1 MYFDRINSTI
11 CALATAKGSSIGI
24 IRVSGSKA
32 FKIAS
37 KLTGK
42 TNFEHRKADFVKIY
56 DGEKVVEKCLILTFH
71 APFSFTGEDV
81 AEFHVHGAA
90 ENAEEIQ
97 KLIVKN
103 GAIPALK
110 GEFSFRAVINSKMS
124 VDEALALNTVI
135 TSENPYATDLSRKA
149 AFEKNSVDRLKN
161 LIQEWE
167 YFHTLA
173 TAVVDFPDQVST
185 DIDFE
190 KLKNLINRSNLDI
203 SKVSANSKALEKFLD
218 YQIIILGKPNV
229 GKSSLFNILVGQ
241 ERAIVADIPGTT
253 RDYISETFYAKGF
266 QANLTDSAGLRIT
279 DSEIEAKGIEKSRN
293 LLEKGDLL
301 ILLFDGSK
309 PLDEED
315 REILRET
322 RMKSR
327 LIVKNKCDFAQAENT
342 ELADAIEI
350 SCKNGSGIDILTDKI
365 CENIEK
371 SMPDKNEAVF
381 FSDWQKRKADETV
394 RKLEEL
400 KLYLDSDQIEIIL
413 FLINEIFT
421 DIRDLSGDLTS
432 HDVYDKIFGGFCLGK

>member
-24 IRVSGSKA
+24 IRVSGTKA
-32 FKIAS
+32 FEIAS
-37 KLTGK
+37 KLTGRTK
-42 TNFEHRKADFVKIY
+42 FEHRRADFVKIY
-56 DGEKVVEKCLILTFH
+56 DGGKVVEKCLILPFH

-81 AEFHVHGAA
+81 VEFHVHGAA
-90 ENAEEIQ
+90 ENAGEIMA
-97 KLIVKN
+97 LIVKN

-135 TSENPYATDLSRKA
+135 TSENPYATELSRKA
-149 AFEKNSVDRLKN
+149 AFEKNSVDRLKE
-161 LIQEWE
+161 LIPEWE

-185 DIDFE
+185 DMDFE
-190 KLKNLINRSNLDI
+190 KLKKLINRSNLDI
-203 SKVSANSKALEKFLD
+203 SKVFSNSKALEKFLD

-229 GKSSLFNILVGQ
+229 GKSSLFNILIGQ

-266 QANLTDSAGLRIT
+266 QANLTDSAGLRIAG
-279 DSEIEAKGIEKSRN
+279 SEVEAKGIEKSRN
-293 LLEKGDLL
+293 LLSKGDLL
-301 ILLFDGSK
+301 ILVFDGSK

-315 REILRET
+315 REILCET

-327 LIVKNKCDFAQAENT
+327 LIVKNKCDFVQAENP
-342 ELADAIEI
+342 ELAGAIEI
-350 SCKNGSGIDILTDKI
+350 SCKNSSGIDILRDKI

-381 FSDWQKRKADETV
+381 FSDWQKGKAEEILD
-394 RKLEEL
+394 KLEEL

-413 FLINEIFT
+413 FFISEIFNG
-421 DIRDLSGDLTS
+421 IRDLAGDLTS
-432 HDVYDKIFGGFCLGK
+432 HDVYDNIFGGFCLGK

>member
-1 MYFDRINSTI
+1 M
-11 CALATAKGSSIGI
+11 ATAKGSSIGI
-24 IRVSGSKA
+24 IRVSGTKS
-32 FKIAS
+32 FEIAS

-42 TNFEHRKADFVKIY
+42 TKFGHRKADFVKIF
-56 DGEKVVEKCLILTFH
+56 DGEKIVEKCLILTFH

-90 ENAEEIQ
+90 GNAEEILA
-97 KLIVKN
+97 LIVRN

-135 TSENPYATDLSRKA
+135 TSENPYATDLSRRA
-149 AFEKNSVDRLKN
+149 AFENNPVDRLKK
-161 LIQEWE
+161 LIPEWE

-185 DIDFE
+185 DIDFK
-190 KLKNLINRSNLDI
+190 KLRELIKRSNLDI
-203 SKVSANSKALEKFLD
+203 SRVSDNSKALEKLLG

-241 ERAIVADIPGTT
+241 ERAIVADVPGTT

-266 QANLTDSAGLRIT
+266 QASLTDSAGLRIA

-315 REILRET
+315 RKILRET
-322 RMKSR
+322 CMKSR
-327 LIVKNKCDFAQAENT
+327 LLVKNKCDFPQFENP
-342 ELADAIEI
+342 ELESAIKI
-350 SCKNGSGIDILTDKI
+350 SCKEGRGIDVLTDRI

-381 FSDWQKRKADETV
+381 FSDWQKRKAEEILD
-394 RKLEEL
+394 KLEEL

-413 FLINEIFT
+413 FFISEIFNG
-421 DIRDLSGDLTS
+421 IRDLAGDLTS

>member
-90 ENAEEIQ
+90 ENAEEIL

-161 LIQEWE
+161 LIPEWE

-342 ELADAIEI
+342 ELADAVEI
-350 SCKNGSGIDILTDKI
+350 SCKNGTGIDVLTDKI

-371 SMPDKNEAVF
+371 NMPDKNEAVF
-381 FSDWQKRKADETV
+381 FSDWQKRKADETI

>member
-24 IRVSGSKA
+24 IRVSGTKA
-32 FKIAS
+32 FEIAG

-42 TNFEHRKADFVKIY
+42 TNFEHRKAGFVKIY
-56 DGEKVVEKCLILTFH
+56 DGENVVEKCLILTFH

-81 AEFHVHGAA
+81 AEFHVHGAS
-90 ENAEEIQ
+90 ENAEEIL

-135 TSENPYATDLSRKA
+135 TSENPYATELSRKA
-149 AFEKNSVDRLKN
+149 AFEKNTVDRLKS
-161 LIQEWE
+161 LIPEWE

-203 SKVSANSKALEKFLD
+203 SRVSDNSKALEKFLD

-229 GKSSLFNILVGQ
+229 GKSSLFNILIDRD
-241 ERAIVADIPGTT
+241 RAIVADIPGTT

-266 QANLTDSAGLRIT
+266 QANLTDSAGLRIAG
-279 DSEIEAKGIEKSRN
+279 SEVEAKGIEKSRN
-293 LLEKGDLL
+293 LLSKGDLL
-301 ILLFDGSK
+301 ILVFDGSI
-309 PLDEED
+309 PLDGED
-315 REILRET
+315 YELLHET

-327 LIVKNKCDFAQAENT
+327 LIVKNKCDFDQAENP
-342 ELADAIEI
+342 ELAEALEI
-350 SCKNGSGIDILTDKI
+350 SCKNGNGIRTLTDKI
-365 CENIEK
+365 C
-371 SMPDKNEAVF
+371 
-381 FSDWQKRKADETV
+381 
-394 RKLEEL
+394 
-400 KLYLDSDQIEIIL
+400 
-413 FLINEIFT
+413 
-421 DIRDLSGDLTS
+421 
-432 HDVYDKIFGGFCLGK
+432 

>member
-32 FKIAS
+32 FEIAS
-37 KLTGK
+37 KMTGRTK
-42 TNFEHRKADFVKIY
+42 FEHRKADFVKIY
-56 DGEKVVEKCLILTFH
+56 DSEKIVEKCLILTFH

-81 AEFHVHGAA
+81 VEFHVHGAS
-90 ENAEEIQ
+90 ENAEEILA
-97 KLIVKN
+97 LIVKK

-135 TSENPYATDLSRKA
+135 TSENPYSTELSRKA
-149 AFEKNSVDRLKN
+149 AFENNTIDRLKN
-161 LIQEWE
+161 LIPEWE

-190 KLKNLINRSNLDI
+190 KLKNLINRT
-203 SKVSANSKALEKFLD
+203 KVYIYKVFSNSKALEKFLD

-229 GKSSLFNILVGQ
+229 GKSSLFNILIGQ

-266 QANLTDSAGLRIT
+266 QANLTDSAGLRIA
-279 DSEIEAKGIEKSRN
+279 DSEVEAKGIEKSRN
-293 LLEKGDLL
+293 LLSKGDLL
-301 ILLFDGSK
+301 ILVFDGSK

-322 RMKSR
+322 CMKSR
-327 LIVKNKCDFAQAENT
+327 LLVKNKCDFAQAENP
-342 ELADAIEI
+342 ELAEAIEI
-350 SCKNGSGIDILTDKI
+350 SCKNGNGIRTLTDKI

-381 FSDWQKRKADETV
+381 FSDWQKRKAEEILD
-394 RKLEEL
+394 KLEDL

-413 FLINEIFT
+413 FFISEIFNGV
-421 DIRDLSGDLTS
+421 RDLAGDLTS

>member
-1 MYFDRINSTI
+1 M
-11 CALATAKGSSIGI
+11 ATAKGSSIGI
-24 IRVSGSKA
+24 IRVSGTKS
-32 FKIAS
+32 FEIAS

-42 TNFEHRKADFVKIY
+42 TKFGHRKADFVKIF
-56 DGEKVVEKCLILTFH
+56 DGEKIVEKCLILTFH

-90 ENAEEIQ
+90 GNAEEILA
-97 KLIVKN
+97 LIVRN

-135 TSENPYATDLSRKA
+135 TSENPYATDLSRRA
-149 AFEKNSVDRLKN
+149 AFENNPVDRLKK
-161 LIQEWE
+161 LIPEWE

-185 DIDFE
+185 DIDFK
-190 KLKNLINRSNLDI
+190 KLRELIKRSNLDI
-203 SKVSANSKALEKFLD
+203 SRVSDNSKALEKLLG

-241 ERAIVADIPGTT
+241 ERAIVADVPGTT

-266 QANLTDSAGLRIT
+266 QASLTDSAGLRIA

-315 REILRET
+315 RKILRET
-322 RMKSR
+322 CMKSR
-327 LIVKNKCDFAQAENT
+327 LLVKNKCDFPQFENP
-342 ELADAIEI
+342 ELESAIKI
-350 SCKNGSGIDILTDKI
+350 SCKEGRGIDILTDRI

-381 FSDWQKRKADETV
+381 FSDWQKRKAEEILD
-394 RKLEEL
+394 KLEEL

-413 FLINEIFT
+413 FFISEIFNG
-421 DIRDLSGDLTS
+421 IRDLAGDLTS

>member
-1 MYFDRINSTI
+1 MYFNRINSTI

-24 IRVSGSKA
+24 IRVSGTKA
-32 FKIAS
+32 FEIAG
-37 KLTGK
+37 KLTGRTK
-42 TNFEHRKADFVKIY
+42 FGHRKAGFVKIY

-81 AEFHVHGAA
+81 AEFHVHGAS
-90 ENAEEIQ
+90 ENAEEIVA
-97 KLIVKN
+97 LIVKN

-135 TSENPYATDLSRKA
+135 TSENPYATELSRKA
-149 AFEKNSVDRLKN
+149 AFENNAVDRLKN
-161 LIQEWE
+161 LIPEWE

-185 DIDFE
+185 DINFE
-190 KLKNLINRSNLDI
+190 NLKDLINRSNLDI
-203 SKVSANSKALEKFLD
+203 SKVSANSKALEKLVN
-218 YQIIILGKPNV
+218 YQIIILGRPNV

-241 ERAIVADIPGTT
+241 ERAIVADVPGTT

-266 QANLTDSAGLRIT
+266 QASLTDSAGLRNA
-279 DSEIEAKGIEKSRN
+279 DSEVEAKGIEKSRN

-309 PLDEED
+309 PLNGED

-327 LIVKNKCDFAQAENT
+327 LIVKNKCDFPQFENP
-342 ELADAIEI
+342 ELEEAIEI
-350 SCKNGSGIDILTDKI
+350 SCKNGSGIDILINKI

-381 FSDWQKRKADETV
+381 FSDWQKKKAEEILD
-394 RKLEEL
+394 KLEEL

-413 FLINEIFT
+413 FFISEIFNG
-421 DIRDLSGDLTS
+421 IRDLAGDLTS

>member
-32 FKIAS
+32 FEIAS

-56 DGEKVVEKCLILTFH
+56 DGEKVMEKCLILTFH

-81 AEFHVHGAA
+81 AEFHVHGAS
-90 ENAEEIQ
+90 ENAGEIL

-135 TSENPYATDLSRKA
+135 TSENPYATELSRKA

-161 LIQEWE
+161 LIPQWE

-203 SKVSANSKALEKFLD
+203 SKVSANSKALEKFLG

-229 GKSSLFNILVGQ
+229 GKSSLFNILIGQ

-266 QANLTDSAGLRIT
+266 QANLTDSAGLRIAG
-279 DSEIEAKGIEKSRN
+279 SEVEAKGIEKSRN
-293 LLEKGDLL
+293 LLSKGDLL
-301 ILLFDGSK
+301 ILVFDGSR

-315 REILRET
+315 RKILRET

-327 LIVKNKCDFAQAENT
+327 LIVKNKCDFAQAENP
-342 ELADAIEI
+342 ELVDAIEI
-350 SCKNGSGIDILTDKI
+350 SCKNGSGIDILKDKI

-381 FSDWQKRKADETV
+381 FSDWQKRKAEEILD
-394 RKLEEL
+394 KLEEL

-413 FLINEIFT
+413 FFISEIFNG
-421 DIRDLSGDLTS
+421 IRDLAGDLTS
-432 HDVYDKIFGGFCLGK
+432 HDVYDNIFGGFCLGK

>member
-32 FKIAS
+32 FEIAS
-37 KLTGK
+37 SLTHKDSFKHK
-42 TNFEHRKADFVKIY
+42 TADFVKIC
-56 DGEKVVEKCLILTFH
+56 DGEKVVEKCLILTFY

-81 AEFHVHGAA
+81 AEFHVHGAT
-90 ENAEEIQ
+90 ENAEEIL
-97 KLIVKN
+97 KLIIKN

-135 TSENPYATDLSRKA
+135 TSENPYATELSRKA
-149 AFEKNSVDRLKN
+149 AFEKNTVDRLKN
-161 LIQEWE
+161 LIPEWE

-173 TAVVDFPDQVST
+173 TAVVDFPDRVST

-190 KLKNLINRSNLDI
+190 RLRKLINRSNLDI
-203 SKVSANSKALEKFLD
+203 SKVSDNSKALEKLLD

-266 QANLTDSAGLRIT
+266 QALLTDSAGLRIA
-279 DSEIEAKGIEKSRN
+279 DSEVEAKGIEKSRN

-309 PLDEED
+309 PLDGED

-322 RMKSR
+322 SMKSR
-327 LIVKNKCDFAQAENT
+327 LIVKNKCDFAPAENP
-342 ELADAIEI
+342 ELEGAIEI
-350 SCKNGSGIDILTDKI
+350 SCKNGTGIDALVDKI

-381 FSDWQKRKADETV
+381 FSDWQKRKAEEILD
-394 RKLEEL
+394 KLEEL

-413 FLINEIFT
+413 FFISEIFNG
-421 DIRDLSGDLTS
+421 IRDLAGDLTS